1 MTCGFSPWPAH
12 WLTHGQP
19 PAQFPGEGSGWS
31 VGLGQ
36 GGHQAIYKKEKSL
49 KAKSPR
55 ETCGWGWV
63 NFLLIPLPRPQ
74 APGRWRSLGTDSS
87 ARC

>member
-1 MTCGFSPWPAH
+1 M
-12 WLTHGQP
+12 
-19 PAQFPGEGSGWS
+19 
-31 VGLGQ
+31 GLGQ

-63 NFLLIPLPRPQ
+63 NFLLIPLLRPRAQLEKSGPRLLSQ
-74 APGRWRSLGTDSS
+74 MLI
-87 ARC
+87 